1 MGGVL
6 LNDWAVQA
14 IVVEGLAAEQSGE
27 FYLSI
32 FGDCIVSSDNS
43 HEQAQTLVLWYLE
56 LAPTPQRVA
65 AMPPAL
71 HETAP

>member
-6 LNDWAVQA
+6 LNDRAVQA

-32 FGDCIVSSDNS
+32 FGDCIVSSDK
-43 HEQAQTLVLWYLE
+43 EKALE
-56 LAPTPQRVA
+56 
-65 AMPPAL
+65 
-71 HETAP
+71 